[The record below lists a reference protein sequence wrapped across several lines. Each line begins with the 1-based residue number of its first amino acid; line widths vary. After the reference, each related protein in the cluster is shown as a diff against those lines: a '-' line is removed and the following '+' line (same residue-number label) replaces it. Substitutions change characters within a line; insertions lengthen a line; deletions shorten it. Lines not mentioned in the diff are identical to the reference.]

1 MLHALIL
8 LMVANG
14 APVVATQLLGSRG
27 AWPIDGGRRLWD
39 GRPVLGSSKTWRGLA
54 MATAAAAAVAALLGL
69 PATTGAAV
77 GAAAMLGDL
86 ASSFVKR
93 RLDLGPGSRAPVVDQ
108 VPEALLPLLLCQHL
122 LSLSLGEVLIATA
135 LFALLDVGLSPLLF
149 RLGIRARPY

>member
-8 LMVANG
+8 LLVANG
-14 APVVATQLLGSRG
+14 APVVATRLLGSRG
-27 AWPIDGGRRLWD
+27 AWPIDGGRSLGD
-39 GRPVLGSSKTWRGLA
+39 GRPMLGPSKSWRGLTLA
-54 MATAAAAAVAALLGL
+54 TVATAAAAALLGL

-122 LSLSLGEVLIATA
+122 LSLSLGEVLITTA
-135 LFALLDVGLSPLLF
+135 LFALVDVGLSPLLF

>member
-8 LMVANG
+8 LLVANG
-14 APVVATQLLGSRG
+14 APVVATRLLGSRG

-39 GRPVLGSSKTWRGLA
+39 GRPVLGPSKSWRGLA
-54 MATAAAAAVAALLGL
+54 MATVTTAAVAALLGL

-122 LSLSLGEVLIATA
+122 LSLSLGEVLITTA
-135 LFALLDVGLSPLLF
+135 LFALVDVGLSPLLF